1 MRFQAATLF
10 SVFSLSLL
18 SSTVALPLEG
28 SSLAARDEAYA
39 RDVNEVYARDADE
52 VYARDADEVYA
63 RDIDEVYA
71 RDVNEVYAR
80 DIDNAL
86 WARKPPK
93 VSFALQKGKLNSK
106 DRQTAEGQAEDALAH
121 YGYKA
126 GTVM

>member
-52 VYARDADEVYA
+52 VYARD
-63 RDIDEVYA
+63 
-71 RDVNEVYAR
+71 
-80 DIDNAL
+80 IDNTL

-106 DRQTAEGQAEDALAH
+106 DRQTAEEQAEDALAH

>member
-39 RDVNEVYARDADE
+39 RDVNEVYARGIDD
-52 VYARDADEVYA
+52 VYA

-71 RDVNEVYAR
+71 RDVDEVYPR
-80 DIDNAL
+80 DIDNTL
-86 WARKPPK
+86 WARAKAPK
-93 VSFALQKGKLNSK
+93 VTFALQKGKFSSK
-106 DRQTAEGQAEDALAH
+106 DRQTAAGQAEDALEH
-121 YGYKA
+121 YGYTA

>member
-39 RDVNEVYARDADE
+39 RDVNEVYARD
-52 VYARDADEVYA
+52 
-63 RDIDEVYA
+63 
-71 RDVNEVYAR
+71 
-80 DIDNAL
+80 IDNTL

-106 DRQTAEGQAEDALAH
+106 DRQTAEEQAEDALAH

>member
-39 RDVNEVYARDADE
+39 RDVNE